1 MTNAEKFGNIFG
13 LYATELWSMPEQD
26 FLKWLNIDVPD
37 TNVGDIISRQD
48 AIDAMWDELHDYK
61 GEYDERSSYGV
72 LCDVEKKLMTLPSAQ
87 PEPSIPISWIDE
99 QIEWLKGLDNGFS
112 TITAMQ
118 ISTMVN
124 KWNREGG
131 QNE

>member
-26 FLKWLNIDVPD
+26 FLKWLNTDVPD
-37 TNVGDIISRQD
+37 KNVGDTISRQD
-48 AIDAMWDELHDYK
+48 AINAIVQYLGRINRDFDNWK
-61 GEYDERSSYGV
+61 GTARIILDHV
-72 LCDVEKKLMTLPSAQ
+72 PSAQ
-87 PEPSIPISWIDE
+87 PEPSIPISWINE
-99 QIEWLKGLDNGFS
+99 QIEWLNGLDNGFS